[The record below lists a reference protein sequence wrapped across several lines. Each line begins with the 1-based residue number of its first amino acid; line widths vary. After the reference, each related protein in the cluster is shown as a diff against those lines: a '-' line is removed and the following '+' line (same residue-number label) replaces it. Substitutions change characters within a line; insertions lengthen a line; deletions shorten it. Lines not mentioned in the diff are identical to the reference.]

1 MKLFRR
7 IGFVVVAVAIAV
19 ILYSGFDRATI
30 AQSPSPT
37 APVGVPVNPIP
48 VDPSLP
54 ANRPAIPTASPTTSP
69 AATPS
74 PPAGVPT
81 VPGLP
86 QTPGINPTTP
96 LPAAPSAE
104 PLPTQGEYVDPNG
117 RFKVALLKGYKAS
130 PLAGSVLI
138 ESQGGNV
145 AYTVL
150 SLPQSQLGVAA
161 GVLPTDALVQ
171 VARNAFKQGEGFE
184 TGESR
189 SIAGGIQIDWTGNLT
204 IAGGTQPVGGV
215 ILARQAQGSILLLLI
230 AATEAGGD
238 QVLGAAS
245 ALANS
250 LQPLQ

>member
-184 TGESR
+184 T
-189 SIAGGIQIDWTGNLT
+189 DWTGNLT